1 MSEDTG
7 RMVKIECMAEY
18 DCSLGSYLQQ
28 TKVFGSTKFERSRKK
43 ALVVIGLG
51 FFETLNL
58 TGVN

>member
-28 TKVFGSTKFERSRKK
+28 TKVFGSTKFERSRK
-43 ALVVIGLG
+43 
-51 FFETLNL
+51 
-58 TGVN
+58 